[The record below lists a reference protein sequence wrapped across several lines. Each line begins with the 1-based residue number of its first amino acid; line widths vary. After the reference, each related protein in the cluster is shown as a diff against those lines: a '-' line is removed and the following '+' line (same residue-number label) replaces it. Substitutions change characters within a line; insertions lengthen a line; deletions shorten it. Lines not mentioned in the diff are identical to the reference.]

1 MIPISHLLTM
11 IKHPFIIV
19 SLIESKKC
27 AAFHEVPL
35 IALLFILVI
44 GHAMM
49 KGAWPVQQ
57 PDKQLGFTKSQ
68 GQLQRCHAV
77 MHFAP
82 CTFLPRANL
91 LPWGF
96 ASNLRGFDFD
106 QLRSQSES

>member
-49 KGAWPVQQ
+49 KGAWSVYS
-57 PDKQLGFTKSQ
+57 L
-68 GQLQRCHAV
+68 
-77 MHFAP
+77 
-82 CTFLPRANL
+82 
-91 LPWGF
+91 
-96 ASNLRGFDFD
+96 
-106 QLRSQSES
+106 